1 MRLLEYQELALKTD
15 HIPWKQKE
23 GAEIALLGIIGEL
36 GSVSATLKK
45 HLRDGDAYTQFKGEL
60 TEELGD
66 LLWYIVIVANRLG
79 MKLDYEPSQEFHA
92 NAFSALKSLYSSVNS
107 LLPYQDT
114 LTMSSQHYTEEIW
127 SAFQRILDD
136 INSIASNFCTNIF
149 ALAEYNARK
158 TPQFWAGDTSVPAR
172 CFDAQYPEYEQLPR
186 FFQLKFIQAKGR
198 RSSIIQLNDVNIGDR
213 LTDNSYVD
221 DGYRYHDVFHIAHV
235 ATLGWSPVTRRIL
248 NAKRKSAPD
257 TDEVEDGARAAIV
270 EELVVNRIFDY
281 VRDHEFMKS
290 TEKLD
295 FALLKSI
302 LALVR
307 DLEVSIA
314 EPWEWKHCILEGC
327 RTFRQ
332 LRKHRQGTVSV
343 DCERR
348 SIKFIAIDSN

>member
-1 MRLLEYQELALKTD
+1 MRLLKFQKLALSTD
-15 HIPWKQKE
+15 QIPWNQKE
-23 GAEIALLGIIGEL
+23 GAEIALLGVIGEL

-45 HLRDGDAYTQFKGEL
+45 HLRDGDAYTQFKEEL
-60 TEELGD
+60 SEELGD
-66 LLWYIVIVANRLG
+66 LLWYIATVANRLCI
-79 MKLDYEPSQEFHA
+79 KFDYEPSQDSHVD
-92 NAFSALKSLYSSVNS
+92 AFSALRSLYSNVNL
-107 LLPYQDT
+107 LLPYEGA
-114 LTMSSQHYTEEIW
+114 LTAGSQSYTEALW
-127 SAFQRILDD
+127 STLQQILDD
-136 INSIASNFCTNIF
+136 INSIALNFGTNILS
-149 ALAEYNARK
+149 LAESNSMK
-158 TPQFWAGDTSVPAR
+158 TPQYWGGNTSAPAR
-172 CFDAQYPEYEQLPR
+172 CFDAQHPEYEQLPR
-186 FFQLKFIQAKGR
+186 LFQLKFIQAKGR
-198 RSSIIQLNDVNIGDR
+198 RSSIIQLNGVNIGDR

-248 NAKRKSAPD
+248 NAKRKSVPD

-307 DLEVSIA
+307 DLEISVA
-314 EPWEWKHCILEGC
+314 EPWEWKHCMLEGC

-332 LRKHRQGTVSV
+332 LRKHRHGTVSV

-348 SIKFIAIDSN
+348 SIEFIAINSD